1 MDIFPFFLRPY
12 HLLAEEVLIAEHLAL
27 LVQSNLLPFQL
38 RQSTW
43 WLGCNVNY
51 TREIILAENNTHQVY
66 FLH

>member
-12 HLLAEEVLIAEHLAL
+12 LLAEEVLIAEHLAL